1 MLPAIVSPRSA
12 AAVRAAERSRSARRG
27 LTRAFEAGGLG
38 RPARGP
44 FEPLNQARALFW
56 IKPKK
61 GLENELDG
69 VRTLLGHDN
78 RVRWAA
84 PAADI
89 SRAEQQARPECA
101 EARKINPEAH
111 G

>member
-12 AAVRAAERSRSARRG
+12 AAVRAAERSRSALRG
-27 LTRAFEAGGLG
+27 LTRSFEAGGLR

-69 VRTLLGHDN
+69 VRMLLGHDN
-78 RVRWAA
+78 RGAA

-89 SRAEQQARPECA
+89 LRAEQHAWSQWA